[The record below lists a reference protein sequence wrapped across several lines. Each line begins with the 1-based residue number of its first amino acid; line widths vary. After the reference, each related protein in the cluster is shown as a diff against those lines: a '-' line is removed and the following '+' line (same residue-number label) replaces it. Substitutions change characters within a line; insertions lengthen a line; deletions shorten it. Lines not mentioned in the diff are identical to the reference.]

1 AAAVSIGCACWTSRS
16 PKSRRQSTSGWRRR
30 RGVLNYDVPGA
41 PDYRG
46 TMVAALA
53 RLRVA
58 LGWVVG
64 VLVIVLAHPTSRTIA
79 VGMSIAACGE
89 ALRVWAAGHLNQARE
104 VTSSRPYRWPVS

>member
-1 AAAVSIGCACWTSRS
+1 M
-16 PKSRRQSTSGWRRR
+16 
-30 RGVLNYDVPGA
+30 LNYDVPGA

-64 VLVIVLAHPTSRTIA
+64 VLVIVLALAPRCCRILPPDLEWGVGGNGGPASDNGTRSSA
-79 VGMSIAACGE
+79 VDLLIGSLI
-89 ALRVWAAGHLNQARE
+89 
-104 VTSSRPYRWPVS
+104 